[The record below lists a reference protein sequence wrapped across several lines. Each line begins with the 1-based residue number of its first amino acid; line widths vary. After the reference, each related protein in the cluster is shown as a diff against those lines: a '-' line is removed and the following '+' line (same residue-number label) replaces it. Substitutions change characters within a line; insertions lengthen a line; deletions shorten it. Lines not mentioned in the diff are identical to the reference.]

1 MEDHGGCRGLTG
13 LQSVCW
19 GGIRSYFPASC
30 EAMSIHA
37 TRGAGSR
44 RTSGGLNL
52 DHPFATFSGWSWEDA
67 AMCLVTM
74 GLMAVLPATAIFCGL
89 MIWKDGVGEAPPK
102 VDPRPRRT
110 MLPRQPASS
119 TR

>member
-1 MEDHGGCRGLTG
+1 
-13 LQSVCW
+13 
-19 GGIRSYFPASC
+19 
-30 EAMSIHA
+30 MSIHA

-74 GLMAVLPATAIFCGL
+74 GLMAVLPAAAIFCGL

-110 MLPRQPASS
+110 MLPRLYQQPDIHSGLVEGKTFVITHPSAAV
-119 TR
+119 